1 MTQRNASNNRI
12 PSKDNDRNWTGSN
25 LMAVIL
31 NVLGTNGAD
40 TLKSTGAVEVISGG
54 DGIDKLIFDEGT
66 KGVTVNLKYGTLTDS
81 FGNNEKITGV
91 EIVIGTS
98 FADKITGSD
107 KADYLVGGAGNDTL
121 SGGLGQDELYGGTGN
136 DSLSGGSDSDY
147 FVGGAGNDTING
159 GAGFDLVDYSDE
171 GGASGVTVNLLTN
184 KATDS
189 YGDTDTFIAIERI
202 RGTDFAD
209 TMSGNSSANMFEGG
223 GGNDSI
229 DGLGGDDILR
239 GNFGDDMIK
248 GGTGNDMLTGGRG
261 FDTIDGGT
269 GTGDTVDYRADDG
282 WHGVSVNLTTGL
294 AEDSWGDVDKFISI
308 ERVIG
313 TDFADWFMGNTA
325 VNQLNGMGGNDT
337 LSGGGGNDTFVFW
350 ADHGNDQVNDFN
362 TGDILNLAAFG
373 FKTVDDIIAV
383 SSGHELGVIIQTS
396 ATSSI
401 VLVDV
406 NVTSLATLGYIF
418 A

>member
-1 MTQRNASNNRI
+1 
-12 PSKDNDRNWTGSN
+12 
-25 LMAVIL
+25 MAVIL

-40 TLKSTGAVEVISGG
+40 TLKSTGAVEIIGGG

-66 KGVTVNLKYGTLTDS
+66 KGVTVNLKSGTLTDS
-81 FGNNEKITGV
+81 FGNSEKVTGI

-171 GGASGVTVNLLTN
+171 GGLSGIKVNLLTN

-189 YGDTDTFIAIERI
+189 YGDTDTFIAIERV

-209 TMSGNSSANMFEGG
+209 TLSGNNSANMFEGG
-223 GGNDSI
+223 GGND
-229 DGLGGDDILR
+229 ILR
-239 GNFGDDMIK
+239 GNFGDDVIK

-261 FDTIDGGT
+261 FDTLDGGT
-269 GTGDTVDYRADDG
+269 GNDTVDYRADDG
-282 WHGVSVNLTTGL
+282 WHGVSVNMTTGL
-294 AEDSWGDVDKFISI
+294 AVDSWGDTDKFVSI

-313 TDFADWFMGNTA
+313 TDFADWFMGSTA
-325 VNQLNGMGGNDT
+325 ANQLNGMGGNDT
-337 LSGGGGNDTFVFW
+337 LAGGGGNDTFVFW
-350 ADHGNDQVNDFN
+350 ADHGNDQINDFN
-362 TGDILNLAAFG
+362 AGDILDLAAFG
-373 FKTVDDIIAV
+373 FKSVDDVIAH

>member
-1 MTQRNASNNRI
+1 
-12 PSKDNDRNWTGSN
+12 
-25 LMAVIL
+25 MAVIL

-66 KGVTVNLKYGTLTDS
+66 KGVIVNLKAGTLTDS
-81 FGNNEKITGV
+81 FGNNEKVTGI

-98 FADKITGSD
+98 FADKMTGSD

-121 SGGLGQDELYGGTGN
+121 SGGLGQDEFYGGTGN
-136 DSLSGGSDSDY
+136 DSLIGGNDSDY
-147 FVGGAGNDTING
+147 FVGGEGNDTLNG
-159 GAGFDLVDYSDE
+159 GSGFDLVDYSDE
-171 GGASGVTVNLLTN
+171 GGASGITVDLATK
-184 KATDS
+184 KATDT
-189 YGDTDTFIAIERI
+189 YGTTDTYVSIERV

-209 TMSGNSSANMFEGG
+209 KLSGNGSVNMFEGG
-223 GGNDSI
+223 GGNDTI

-239 GNFGDDMIK
+239 GNFGDDVIK

-261 FDTIDGGT
+261 FDTLDGGT
-269 GTGDTVDYRADDG
+269 GSLDTVDYRADDG
-282 WHGVSVNLTTGL
+282 WHGVSVNMTTGL
-294 AEDSWGDVDKFISI
+294 AEDSWGDSDTLVSI
-308 ERVIG
+308 ENAIG
-313 TDFADWFMGNTA
+313 TDFADWFMGNSA
-325 VNQLNGMGGNDT
+325 ANQLNGMGGNDT

-350 ADHGNDQVNDFN
+350 AEHGNDQINDYN
-362 TGDILNLAAFG
+362 AGDILNLAAFG
-373 FKTVDDIIAV
+373 FTSVDDVIAR

>member
-1 MTQRNASNNRI
+1 
-12 PSKDNDRNWTGSN
+12 
-25 LMAVIL
+25 MAVIL

-40 TLKSTGAVEVISGG
+40 TLKSTGAVEVINGG

-66 KGVTVNLKYGTLTDS
+66 RGVTVNLKAGTLTDS
-81 FGNNEKITGV
+81 FGNKEKLSGI

-107 KADYLVGGAGNDTL
+107 KADYLVSGAGNDTL
-121 SGGLGQDELYGGTGN
+121 SGGAGQDELYGGTGN
-136 DSLSGGSDSDY
+136 DSLSGGTDSDY
-147 FVGGAGNDTING
+147 FVGGQGNDTING

-171 GGASGVTVNLLTN
+171 GGTSGIIVNLLTN

-189 YGDTDTFIAIERI
+189 YGDTDTFLSIERV

-209 TMSGNSSANMFEGG
+209 KLSGNNSANMFEGG
-223 GGNDSI
+223 GGNDTI

-269 GTGDTVDYRADDG
+269 GSMDTVDYSADEG

-308 ERVIG
+308 ERIIG
-313 TDFADWFMGNTA
+313 TSFADWFMGNSA
-325 VNQLNGMGGNDT
+325 ANQITGMGGNDT
-337 LSGGGGNDTFVFW
+337 MAGGGGNDTFVFGV
-350 ADHGNDQVNDFN
+350 DHGNDQINDFN
-362 TGDILNLAAFG
+362 AGDVLNLSVFGYTSAAD
-373 FKTVDDIIAV
+373 VIAH
-383 SSGHELGVIIQTS
+383 SSGHDLGVIIQTS

>member
-1 MTQRNASNNRI
+1 MIMASR
-12 PSKDNDRNWTGSN
+12 KGHDAKTTGGN
-25 LMAVIL
+25 QMAVIL

-40 TLKSTGAVEVISGG
+40 TLKSTGAVEIIGGG
-54 DGIDKLIFDEGT
+54 DGIDKLIFDEGK
-66 KGVTVNLKYGTLTDS
+66 KGVTVNLKSGTLTDS
-81 FGNNEKITGV
+81 FGNNEKVTGI
-91 EIVIGTS
+91 EIVVGTS

-121 SGGLGQDELYGGTGN
+121 SGGAGQDELYGGTGN
-136 DSLSGGSDSDY
+136 DSLNGGSDSDY
-147 FVGGAGNDTING
+147 LVGGAGNDTING
-159 GAGFDLVDYSDE
+159 GTGFDLVDYSDE
-171 GGASGVTVNLLTN
+171 GGASGVTVNLATN
-184 KATDS
+184 KATDT
-189 YGDTDTFIAIERI
+189 YGDTDTFISIERV
-202 RGTDFAD
+202 RGTDFVD
-209 TMSGNSSANMFEGG
+209 TLSGNNSANMFEGG
-223 GGNDSI
+223 GGNDTI

-239 GNFGDDMIK
+239 GNFGNDMIR

-269 GTGDTVDYRADDG
+269 GSADTVDYRVDDG

-294 AEDSWGDVDKFISI
+294 AEDTWGDVDKLVSI

-325 VNQLNGMGGNDT
+325 ANQLNGMGGNDT
-337 LSGGGGNDTFVFW
+337 LAGGGGNDTFVFW
-350 ADHGNDQVNDFN
+350 VDHGNDQINDFN
-362 TGDILNLAAFG
+362 AGDILNLAAFG
-373 FKTVDDIIAV
+373 FKTVDDVIAH
-383 SSGHELGVIIQTS
+383 SSGHDLGVIIQTS